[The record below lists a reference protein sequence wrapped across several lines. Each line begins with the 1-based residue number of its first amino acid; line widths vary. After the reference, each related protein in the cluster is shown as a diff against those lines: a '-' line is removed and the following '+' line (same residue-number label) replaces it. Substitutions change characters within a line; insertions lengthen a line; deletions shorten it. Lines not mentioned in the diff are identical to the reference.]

1 MTELTK
7 AFRTPDKLEGDVATC
22 LQSLQWKY
30 FVKTDYKLLMSQSIL
45 CKWPG
50 HLSIT

>member
-7 AFRTPDKLEGDVATC
+7 AFRTPDKLEGDVAMC
-22 LQSLQWKY
+22 LQWKY

-45 CKWPG
+45 YKWPG